1 MSTRKQQ
8 NTLQLTTIKKFAV
21 DTASVAEALRECNLA
36 IEKDMHLLG
45 DMLPNMCK
53 EIEVFKDPFNRFCE
67 ESEVK
72 DISVL
77 E

>member
-1 MSTRKQQ
+1 MS
-8 NTLQLTTIKKFAV
+8 L
-21 DTASVAEALRECNLA
+21 
-36 IEKDMHLLG
+36 
-45 DMLPNMCK
+45 NMYK

-77 E
+77 

>member
-1 MSTRKQQ
+1 
-8 NTLQLTTIKKFAV
+8 
-21 DTASVAEALRECNLA
+21 
-36 IEKDMHLLG
+36 MHLLG
-45 DMLPNMCK
+45 DMLLNMCK

-67 ESEVK
+67 ESEVT